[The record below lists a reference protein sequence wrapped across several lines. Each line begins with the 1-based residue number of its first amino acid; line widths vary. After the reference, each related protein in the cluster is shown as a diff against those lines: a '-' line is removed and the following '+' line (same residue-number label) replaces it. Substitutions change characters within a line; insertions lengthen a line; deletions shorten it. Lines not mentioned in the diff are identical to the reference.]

1 MCANRNRSHSLPLKI
16 GLPANNSAKM
26 QPTDHTS
33 IAEAYQE
40 QMVYGEIGGENNQPK
55 AKQKEKRRGS
65 DDAHSLQS

>member
-1 MCANRNRSHSLPLKI
+1 LKI

-40 QMVYGEIGGENNQPK
+40 QIVHGGIGGEGGEKDQS
-55 AKQKEKRRGS
+55 KEKGRGS
-65 DDAHSLQS
+65 DDAHNLQS